1 MSNEENVELKSQVIG
16 CLIEAF
22 ADEEGKIDQKGFN
35 TIFNACVKAFLIAK
49 KVPDEAVALVKLIL
63 VQVIPHVLHNNPF
76 LALKQSSRQTGCLQI
91 CFWTISSQNCSQ
103 VPSTP
108 SRW

>member
-35 TIFNACVKAFLIAK
+35 KIFNACVKAFLIAK
-49 KVPDEAVALVKLIL
+49 KVPDEAAALVKQIL
-63 VQVIPHVLHNNPF
+63 VKVIPHYFTVLHNNPF
-76 LALKQSSRQTGCLQI
+76 LALKQSSRQTGRIQI
-91 CFWTISSQNCSQ
+91 RF
-103 VPSTP
+103 
-108 SRW
+108 

>member
-35 TIFNACVKAFLIAK
+35 KIFNACVKAFLIAK

-63 VQVIPHVLHNNPF
+63 VQVIPHVTVLHKNPF
-76 LALKQSSRQTGCLQI
+76 PALKQSSRQTGRLQI
-91 CFWTISSQNCSQ
+91 SS
-103 VPSTP
+103 
-108 SRW
+108 